1 MFSEANEKEAE
12 KVSGQI
18 QLFGLSSGGAD
29 GATSGKTSFVILLIF
44 GQLNVV
50 WWVFYCLSR

>member
-29 GATSGKTSFVILLIF
+29 GATSGKTSFVILIIF

-50 WWVFYCLSR
+50 